1 MVAYK
6 EQMKS
11 SIFSLTHLSTFYWYI
26 RNVELHLSFENSIL
40 FISVFLKHGLIFMFL
55 LSNNLYIHSVIL
67 WWIYADQF
75 YIQGNSFCSSK
86 LSILLGSRKNL
97 IEFNCTFHARNT
109 CLPKWCVCH
118 HELFSGCWRWE
129 SESIPQSGVWR
140 ILLIRNIPQKLN
152 LVVKF
157 SIMTKNHC
165 FTLLLSGIF
174 KFILY
179 VQGSEKSS
187 RKDMY
192 ENFLINHWHWNIYSW
207 EHIYQN
213 PDLSVNW

>member
-40 FISVFLKHGLIFMFL
+40 FISGVFLKHGLIFMFL

-86 LSILLGSRKNL
+86 LSILLGSKEKISSSSIAHSRKAMLNSS
-97 IEFNCTFHARNT
+97 IHARKTPASPNDVFAIMNSF
-109 CLPKWCVCH
+109 LDV
-118 HELFSGCWRWE
+118 G
-129 SESIPQSGVWR
+129 SESLKAFLKSGVWR

-157 SIMTKNHC
+157 SMMTKNHC
-165 FTLLLSGIF
+165 FT
-174 KFILY
+174 
-179 VQGSEKSS
+179 
-187 RKDMY
+187 
-192 ENFLINHWHWNIYSW
+192 
-207 EHIYQN
+207 
-213 PDLSVNW
+213 